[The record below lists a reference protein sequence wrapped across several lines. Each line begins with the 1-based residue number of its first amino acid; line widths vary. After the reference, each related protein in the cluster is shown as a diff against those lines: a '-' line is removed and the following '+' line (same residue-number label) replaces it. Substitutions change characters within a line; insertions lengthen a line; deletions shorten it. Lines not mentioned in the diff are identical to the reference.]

1 MNYVTVQICFI
12 TFCNHKNRNLKKMLA
27 TREQSKSNSEYTYIL
42 PHRIFYS
49 KKLPVKVSTTNNFV
63 SLYSQKS
70 WRHESKLLSIVVG
83 AFFYTQYFLF
93 ECNRMRNDHRYN
105 PDNIFQDF
113 RSSCSRSE
121 RNLVIRN
128 IFIGLHITFSKKRV
142 L

>member
-1 MNYVTVQICFI
+1 MNYVTVQLCFI
-12 TFCNHKNRNLKKMLA
+12 TFCNHKNRNLKKA

-49 KKLPVKVSTTNNFV
+49 KKLPVKASTTNNFV

-83 AFFYTQYFLF
+83 AFFYTQYLLF

-113 RSSCSRSE
+113 RSSCQDLKE
-121 RNLVIRN
+121 I
-128 IFIGLHITFSKKRV
+128 
-142 L
+142 